1 MKIALASDIH
11 LEFGDIDLAND
22 QAADVLILSGD
33 ICTVPD
39 LVRPGDTMVRD
50 FFSNCSSRFKDVV
63 YVMGNHEHYRGDV
76 SKSHAQAQEVFDELG
91 LANIHLLEKSSVTIN
106 DIVFVGGTL
115 WTDCNSHDV
124 MTMWNAGRGMNDYH
138 TIRNSASGHA
148 GGPWRLIP
156 DHTVADHARMKDY
169 ICSVVDGQPDQRFV
183 VVGHHAPSEQSVA
196 EMYRHDTLM
205 NGNFFSNLEQ
215 FILDRPQ
222 IELWTH
228 GHMHNPSDYQIGT
241 TRVVCNPRGYIGH
254 EDRAVNFKLFYFD
267 L

>member
-11 LEFGDIDLAND
+11 LEFGDIVLQND
-22 QAADVLILSGD
+22 QNADVLILSGD
-33 ICTVPD
+33 ICVVRD
-39 LVRPGDTMVRD
+39 LVRKDDTMVRD
-50 FFSNCSSRFKDVV
+50 FFSNCSKQFKQVI
-63 YVMGNHEHYRGDV
+63 YVMGNHEHYRGDF
-76 SKSHAQAQEVFDELG
+76 SKSHDQTQEVFDELG
-91 LANIHLLEKSSVTIN
+91 LANIHLLEKSTVTID

-115 WTDCNSHDV
+115 WTDCNRQDS
-124 MTMWNAGRGMNDYH
+124 MTMWHAGRSMNDYR
-138 TIRNSASGHA
+138 TIQNTRSGKA

-156 DHTVADHARMKDY
+156 EHTVSDHDRMLNY
-169 ICSVVDGQPDQRFV
+169 IRVVVDDKPDQRFV

-196 EMYRHDTLM
+196 EMYKNDTLM
-205 NGNFFSNLEQ
+205 NGNFFTNLEQ

-228 GHMHNPSDYQIGT
+228 GHMHNFSDYKIGE

-254 EDRAVNFKLFYFD
+254 EDRAVKFKLFYFD

>member
-11 LEFGDIDLAND
+11 LEFGDIDLHND

-39 LVRPGDTMVRD
+39 LIRKGDTMVRD
-50 FFSNCSSRFKDVV
+50 FFSNCSSRFKNVV

-76 SKSHAQAQEVFDELG
+76 SKSHAQAQEVFDDLG
-91 LANIHLLEKSSVTIN
+91 LANIHLLEKSSVTI
-106 DIVFVGGTL
+106 DDVVFVGGTL

-124 MTMWNAGRGMNDYH
+124 MTMWNAGRSMNDYRM
-138 TIRNSASGHA
+138 IKNNASGHA
-148 GGPWRLIP
+148 GGPWKLIP
-156 DHTVADHARMKDY
+156 QHTVDDHARMKDY
-169 ICSVVDGQPDQRFV
+169 ICSVVDGRPDQRFV

-196 EMYRHDTLM
+196 EMYKNDTLM

-228 GHMHNPSDYQIGT
+228 GHMHNSSDYTIGT

-254 EDRAVNFKLFYFD
+254 EDRAVEFKLFYFD